1 MENNL
6 LYIITMMLK
15 DEIDKLENINQVD
28 SFLENT
34 KCGYLLEE
42 LIKMADIQSYF
53 KKIIFK
59 TVEEMERKCSFRE
72 INFNVFK
79 ILDELKQIKE
89 KEEKKIKNEDDLD
102 KIYEKFINSK
112 ILDPSINYS
121 KNDNFENDNDDI
133 FMRKYVA
140 EIDINEFEK
149 LAEDAKKENKNDLY
163 EYYNGFVNNIK
174 LKNNN
179 ELYSNTILMNNMLY
193 TNLGPYLLSFYKNNF
208 LEIIS
213 NINQLIETIMENILL
228 IPSSIKYIC
237 KIISILIKKKFINIT
252 KAEENA
258 FISKFIIEKL
268 LIPMI
273 DKPGHYALINEFIV
287 SGNTLNN
294 LKEINY
300 ILKKLFSGKLFT
312 NDLKEGNYTPFNWFL
327 MEKMETILNF
337 FKKVKKIHLP
347 NYIVKYIN
355 NNLEKDDYYDFFN
368 ENKNVICSNL
378 SICLTIDNLIYL
390 LKGLEINDKIFES
403 QKMKK
408 IKLSLTK
415 LKSKETLEEIKL
427 IDEKIKNNNIGLK
440 KGETSNNEFK
450 NYYVYNEI
458 IIEEKYQNFFSINN
472 QIDNFYINIRKLEK
486 NKIIDEKEKLL
497 IKIKNYLCSS
507 LGNFRTLNKSDFN
520 MDSTSNTIKMLKEI
534 KSYMTLPYFILNNN
548 TIPSIWY
555 INSIIK
561 SINKIPE
568 DYKNNDYKK
577 LFNELTQ
584 NINDSI
590 NELDFEKLFF
600 FRNKLK
606 FLDKMI
612 NYYNNIKQLKNN
624 IIINENIKMIV
635 ELAFVPV
642 DITFNYNEKNT
653 IFELKKSDLKEKV
666 FEDKIIYEDSKK
678 KFASLK
684 TIEAFTIYFPNLNKY
699 QRNKDKNS
707 LDIIEK
713 LNIHNYINNYFEILK
728 EKIINKK
735 LLDLKKYDSLYS
747 EKIKDYIMT
756 KLYPKIYPP
765 IPNTFDEKIYQNSIK
780 LSWIDPHIILNKD
793 YIFDNSLPEILN
805 EFNQINI
812 LKTPYQKLKSVKKIM
827 KYIDNIIKFNEGI
840 DKEIGADDVTP
851 VLNYV
856 FIKAQPKRIHTDIKF
871 TELFSENCG
880 KFENSLANFESMCL
894 IMKNCTAKTF
904 GFTKEEFEKKCKEE
918 ENENKNIVILQ

>member
-337 FKKVKKIHLP
+337 FKKVKKINLP

-894 IMKNCTAKTF
+894 IMKNCSAKTF